1 MISDVN
7 LIYLLV
13 QVRLL
18 VVDVDHRLV
27 DVMVGRKEVA
37 AKQKQK
43 REKKNI
49 YKIN

>member
-7 LIYLLV
+7 LKYLLV

-37 AKQKQK
+37 AKEK